1 MVLVLVSVL
10 LMIADHR
17 VHYLESVRAS
27 LATVVYP
34 VQYVV
39 DAPVSMSNWLGDNLT
54 TRATLQEENQRL
66 RGEETV
72 LKAQLQR
79 YISLEMENMRLRRLL
94 DSTTQLGDRLQVAE
108 LLAVDLDPF
117 TRQVLI
123 NKGLQHELYIGQPV
137 LDADGIFGQVIHTT
151 PLNSVVMLIT
161 DPGHALPVH
170 VNRNGLRAI
179 AAGTGNN
186 QKLELL
192 YIPNNADIKAGDLLL
207 TSGLGGTFPAGYP
220 VGIVTEVTPDST
232 QAYATVYAEPKALLD
247 QSREVMLLWTDKAL
261 PPLHSDKADRAEA
274 KAAKAA
280 AAAAGAAVVTPPPS
294 ATVPAALPRPTVSPA
309 NSLPV
314 PAAVVRPPGA
324 DVPPGEVE

>member
-1 MVLVLVSVL
+1 VVLVLVSVL

-27 LATVVYP
+27 LATIVYP
-34 VQYVV
+34 VQFVV

-66 RGEETV
+66 RAEETV

-108 LLAVDLDPF
+108 LLAIDLDPF

-123 NKGLQHELYIGQPV
+123 NKGLQHDIYVGQPV

-151 PLNSVVMLIT
+151 PLNSVVMLVT

-247 QSREVMLLWTDKAL
+247 QSREVMLLWTDKTL
-261 PPLHSDKADRAEA
+261 PPLGGEKLDAKLSA
-274 KAAKAA
+274 KAGAAAPASNAPAA
-280 AAAAGAAVVTPPPS
+280 AAPAPAVVL
-294 ATVPAALPRPTVSPA
+294 PAPIDIRNL
-309 NSLPV
+309 
-314 PAAVVRPPGA
+314 
-324 DVPPGEVE
+324 PPGEVE